1 MGSHMRRSLAAV
13 AFGAASVLALAACG
27 SSAAD
32 DSASDSSGNSD
43 HPQTLVLAS
52 IPAEDSQSLQQQFK
66 LVGEVIE
73 KETGI
78 PVEFQNATDYAA
90 VIEGQRAGKVQ
101 IAGYG
106 PFSYVTAKDSG
117 VATIPVA
124 VPVDAADEKP
134 GYQSY
139 AITKAGSNIKSLA
152 DFRGK
157 TVCFVDPA
165 STSGYLYPSAGLL
178 EASIDPVK
186 DVTPVF
192 AGGHDASVLA
202 VASGQCEAGF
212 AYDTMVDE
220 VLVKKGQIKPG
231 EIDVLWKSE
240 TIAASPVAISG
251 DLSPE
256 LQAQLTD
263 IFQNKLNRPALVAGG
278 YCSDEASCAL
288 PEDVEFGYV
297 KVDDSFYD
305 GVRKVCEV
313 TRAEA
318 CQG

>member
-1 MGSHMRRSLAAV
+1 MGSFMRRSFAAAAV
-13 AFGAASVLALAACG
+13 GAAAVLALSACG

-32 DSASDSSGNSD
+32 SAGSGD
-43 HPQTLVLAS
+43 PETLVLAS
-52 IPAEDSQSLQQQFK
+52 IPSEDSESLQQQYK
-66 LVGEVIE
+66 LVGDVIE

-106 PFSYVTAKDSG
+106 PFSYVTAKDAG
-117 VATIPVA
+117 VATTPIA
-124 VPVDAADEKP
+124 VPVDAADAEP
-134 GYQSY
+134 GYKSY

-152 DFRGK
+152 DCRGK
-157 TVCFVDPA
+157 TVCFVDPS

-178 EASIDPVK
+178 EAGIDPQK

-202 VASGQCEAGF
+202 VVSGQCDAGF
-212 AYDTMVDE
+212 AYDTIVDK
-220 VLVKKGQIKPG
+220 VLVEKGQIKPG
-231 EIDVLWKSE
+231 DVDVLWKSE
-240 TIAASPVAISG
+240 TIAASPIAIST

-256 LQAQLTD
+256 LQGKLTD
-263 IFQNKLNRPALVAGG
+263 IFRTKLNRPALVAAG
-278 YCSDEASCAL
+278 YCTDESGCAL
-288 PEDVEFGYV
+288 PEGVEYGYV
-297 KVDDSFYD
+297 AVDDAFYD
-305 GVRKVCEV
+305 GVRKVCDI
-313 TRAEA
+313 TKAAA

>member
-1 MGSHMRRSLAAV
+1 MRRSFAAAAV
-13 AFGAASVLALAACG
+13 GAAAVLALSACG

-32 DSASDSSGNSD
+32 SSGSGD
-43 HPQTLVLAS
+43 PETLVLAS
-52 IPAEDSQSLQQQFK
+52 IPSEDSESLQQQYK
-66 LVGEVIE
+66 LVGDVIE

-106 PFSYVTAKDSG
+106 PFSYVTAKDAG
-117 VATIPVA
+117 VAATPIA
-124 VPVDAADEKP
+124 VPVDAADAEP
-134 GYQSY
+134 GYKSY

-157 TVCFVDPA
+157 TVCFVDPS

-178 EASIDPVK
+178 EAGIDPQK

-202 VASGQCEAGF
+202 VVSGQCDAGF
-212 AYDTMVDE
+212 AYDTIVDK
-220 VLVKKGQIKPG
+220 VLLEKGQIKPG
-231 EIDVLWKSE
+231 DVDVLWKSE
-240 TIAASPVAISG
+240 TIAASPIAISTE
-251 DLSPE
+251 LSPE
-256 LQAQLTD
+256 LQGKLTD
-263 IFQNKLNRPALVAGG
+263 IFRTKLNRPALVEAGF
-278 YCSDEASCAL
+278 CTDESGCAL
-288 PEDVEFGYV
+288 PEGVEYGYV
-297 KVDDSFYD
+297 AVDDAFYD
-305 GVRKVCEV
+305 GVRKVCDI
-313 TRAEA
+313 TKAAA